1 MKFFFFSGWSAESI
15 GYNTGDGKLYKGK
28 AASYTSTKNKEVENP
43 SIGGEGA
50 IYAKNKSKLGTYVH
64 TDPNNIK
71 IRKKTIFFT
80 FHTTQSVKISYLKG

>member
-1 MKFFFFSGWSAESI
+1 MRRVLGTIPVTENYIKV
-15 GYNTGDGKLYKGK
+15 K
-28 AASYTSTKNKEVENP
+28 AASYTSTKTKEVENP

-71 IRKKTIFFT
+71 IREKTIFSHCT
-80 FHTTQSVKISYLKG
+80 PHKV